1 MCRSHSTRRR
11 PYCWRR
17 CGCACRLADRCSRRS
32 HFPALASPR
41 DPCARADIL
50 ASAPH
55 QQDGSRNEQP
65 GLASKCARLRTSR
78 KKIAAGAMPSVRAK
92 LSPMI
97 STPACRIRKPA
108 HSGNNEQGEAVICRL
123 FTARSVKEGPLRSCS
138 NHVLIR
144 SRSRNPRRKFRNRQH
159 NREDSVHVGVLR

>member
-1 MCRSHSTRRR
+1 LLIAVVGNPT
-11 PYCWRR
+11 
-17 CGCACRLADRCSRRS
+17 SRRS
-32 HFPALASPR
+32 PRLVTRALALTYWRP
-41 DPCARADIL
+41 P
-50 ASAPH
+50 PH